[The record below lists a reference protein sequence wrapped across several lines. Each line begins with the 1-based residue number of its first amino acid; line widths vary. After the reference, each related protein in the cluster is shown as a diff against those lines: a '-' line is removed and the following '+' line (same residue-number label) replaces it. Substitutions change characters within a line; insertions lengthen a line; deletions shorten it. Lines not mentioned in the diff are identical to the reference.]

1 MKKDPGSYIVIFSL
15 WLLMFSASSQ
25 LQIISPILSEI
36 GKSLNINPQYLGTLI
51 TAYAAMLSTFAL
63 VMGPVS
69 DKIGR
74 RRILL
79 IGAGMMSVSLLLHQ
93 IAYDYYSLLFF
104 RALAGAAGGVLS
116 GSVVSYVG
124 DYFPYSIRGW
134 ANGWVMTGM
143 AFGQIAG
150 VPLGTLLAEWMGFR
164 APFTV
169 FGVTM
174 LASFLLILLK
184 VPQPNVE
191 RIRDRLTIPVVL
203 RNYLA
208 MLRDP
213 RIQAVAATYFVM
225 FLGIAF
231 YVVYLP
237 TWLRDEFSVNGE
249 EIALLFFVGGIAN
262 VFMGPFAGRM
272 SDQVGR
278 KSLILTSCFGLA
290 VAMGIT
296 TLFITEF
303 WKAYV
308 LFFIS
313 MILVAVRISPFQ
325 ALISELVP
333 AHKRGTMMSL
343 TISIGQL
350 GMGIGGGLAG
360 TVYAEMGFS
369 GSTYIA
375 AVSVILM
382 GLIVWRFIPEPP
394 LAKEYEGTR
403 VGGYESTD
411 GE

>member
-1 MKKDPGSYIVIFSL
+1 
-15 WLLMFSASSQ
+15 
-25 LQIISPILSEI
+25 
-36 GKSLNINPQYLGTLI
+36 
-51 TAYAAMLSTFAL
+51 
-63 VMGPVS
+63 
-69 DKIGR
+69 
-74 RRILL
+74 
-79 IGAGMMSVSLLLHQ
+79 
-93 IAYDYYSLLFF
+93 
-104 RALAGAAGGVLS
+104 
-116 GSVVSYVG
+116 
-124 DYFPYSIRGW
+124 
-134 ANGWVMTGM
+134 
-143 AFGQIAG
+143 
-150 VPLGTLLAEWMGFR
+150 
-164 APFTV
+164 
-169 FGVTM
+169 
-174 LASFLLILLK
+174 
-184 VPQPNVE
+184 
-191 RIRDRLTIPVVL
+191 
-203 RNYLA
+203 
-208 MLRDP
+208 
-213 RIQAVAATYFVM
+213 
-225 FLGIAF
+225 
-231 YVVYLP
+231 
-237 TWLRDEFSVNGE
+237 
-249 EIALLFFVGGIAN
+249 
-262 VFMGPFAGRM
+262 
-272 SDQVGR
+272 
-278 KSLILTSCFGLA
+278 FGLA

-403 VGGYESTD
+403 VGGYEGTD